1 MIVDCDTC
9 AVRGTGCADC
19 AIHVLFHAPPE
30 IERLT
35 PDEIN
40 AIEMFARAGL
50 EPEVVEVPDE
60 SAVPRTPLRLV
71 PLRRDVA

>member
-9 AVRGTGCADC
+9 AVRGTGCAGC
-19 AIHVLFHAPPE
+19 AIHALFHTPPE

-35 PDEIN
+35 PDEIQ
-40 AIEMFARAGL
+40 AIEVLARAGL
-50 EPEVVEVPDE
+50 DPEIVEVPDE
-60 SAVPRTPLRLV
+60 SVPRTPLRLV

>member
-19 AIHVLFHAPPE
+19 AIHVLFHTPPE
-30 IERLT
+30 IEQLT
-35 PDEIN
+35 TDEIH
-40 AIEMFARAGL
+40 AIEVLARAGL
-50 EPEVVEVPDE
+50 DPEVVEVPAE